1 MRKAEALR
9 EQHRGCLPWAAYSV
23 RPVWRNV
30 VPPVAIAGK
39 LSSRYQSVEVTEY
52 LNLETGEIVRAADAE
67 EHSIRIAGA
76 VGQRVLQR
84 DAALSSLKPESRDF
98 ARFCLRFRN
107 KRRGVTPGFRELCRW
122 YSELTGKR
130 ADNVRRCL
138 PSLERAGIIAG
149 ESLLGPLFQFAGKS
163 THAHEHIG
171 EDERAEQVL
180 HAILAKMRN
189 AVTSARRHSEVETA
203 GGLPYVPEWDA
214 VRYAEREV
222 AAAFE
227 RYVEA
232 QRRCSD
238 LMRRLNTGLVLT

>member
-1 MRKAEALR
+1 M
-9 EQHRGCLPWAAYSV
+9 
-23 RPVWRNV
+23 
-30 VPPVAIAGK
+30 VPPVVIAGK

-52 LNLETGEIVRAADAE
+52 VNLETGEIVRAPDAE
-67 EHSIRIAGA
+67 KLGIRIAGA

-138 PSLERAGIIAG
+138 PSLDRVGVMAG

-171 EDERAEQVL
+171 EDERAELVF
-180 HAILAKMRN
+180 HALLAKMRN
-189 AVTSARRHSEVETA
+189 AAASTCLLLEVEA
-203 GGLPYVPEWDA
+203 SGCLPYVPEWDA
-214 VRYAEREV
+214 VRSAERLVAEAFKRYV
-222 AAAFE
+222 AAGHECAALL
-227 RYVEA
+227 R
-232 QRRCSD
+232 S
-238 LMRRLNTGLVLT
+238 LNESLTLT